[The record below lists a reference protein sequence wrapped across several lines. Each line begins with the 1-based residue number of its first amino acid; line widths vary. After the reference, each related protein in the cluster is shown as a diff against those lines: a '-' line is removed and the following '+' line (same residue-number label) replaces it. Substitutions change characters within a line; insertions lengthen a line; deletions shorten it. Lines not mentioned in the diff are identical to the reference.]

1 MRHRASWPPPQGL
14 PVQDKLSLPQR
25 PASHPSVMTR
35 PSAAPCVSLVA
46 TPGLTENL
54 RETGICL
61 GRQKAQV
68 GGAGC
73 QPCQYDED
81 APRGHEP
88 TDGRQRLVTARRK
101 SAEVV
106 EVDQQKTARGLVR
119 AGGAGHITAVYIMRG
134 GAFAA
139 PSLTHSCCLLWLVSQ
154 VHIYRPRP
162 LGLTGKHSLLNPGPR
177 DRLAQSRLP
186 AVLTAVW
193 PCHRLAVCDSAL
205 LSTMGIRPA
214 EV

>member
-35 PSAAPCVSLVA
+35 PSAAPSVSLVA

-73 QPCQYDED
+73 QPCQYDEG

-88 TDGRQRLVTARRK
+88 SDERKGLAAARREP
-101 SAEVV
+101 AGVV
-106 EVDQQKTARGLVR
+106 EVDQQETARGIAGKPTGCDARFALNDLSPTPGILQ
-119 AGGAGHITAVYIMRG
+119 AGGRAAVR
-134 GAFAA
+134 
-139 PSLTHSCCLLWLVSQ
+139 V
-154 VHIYRPRP
+154 RRR
-162 LGLTGKHSLLNPGPR
+162 LGIPERIFGL
-177 DRLAQSRLP
+177 
-186 AVLTAVW
+186 
-193 PCHRLAVCDSAL
+193 CDGRKRQKG
-205 LSTMGIRPA
+205 STQTC
-214 EV
+214 

>member
-35 PSAAPCVSLVA
+35 PSAAPSVSLVA

-106 EVDQQKTARGLVR
+106 EVDQQKLHEVSSGPEARATLPQRKRLIDKTRQDKTRRTFAPSYPSDHGIARGRQEHVR
-119 AGGAGHITAVYIMRG
+119 GVAWMRRHPPHPSAGASATSVSKLITAV
-134 GAFAA
+134 
-139 PSLTHSCCLLWLVSQ
+139 
-154 VHIYRPRP
+154 
-162 LGLTGKHSLLNPGPR
+162 
-177 DRLAQSRLP
+177 
-186 AVLTAVW
+186 
-193 PCHRLAVCDSAL
+193 
-205 LSTMGIRPA
+205 
-214 EV
+214 

>member
-35 PSAAPCVSLVA
+35 PSAAPSVSLVA

-88 TDGRQRLVTARRK
+88 TDGRQRLYPGIAPVHRTREEPGSVQERR
-101 SAEVV
+101 E
-106 EVDQQKTARGLVR
+106 RP
-119 AGGAGHITAVYIMRG
+119 RG
-134 GAFAA
+134 GGEKIAA
-139 PSLTHSCCLLWLVSQ
+139 PRRVGDFLPGFSQ
-154 VHIYRPRP
+154 VRLFPPHPSTTRGWHPR
-162 LGLTGKHSLLNPGPR
+162 
-177 DRLAQSRLP
+177 
-186 AVLTAVW
+186 V
-193 PCHRLAVCDSAL
+193 
-205 LSTMGIRPA
+205 
-214 EV
+214 